1 MESPLTSKRR
11 RRGLR
16 AWHVVVGVVF
26 LVALVIGTA
35 VALPNWNFVRGPI
48 AQYLSV
54 ALKRTVSID
63 GDFKIRFSLQPT
75 IELNGLT
82 IANASWS
89 ARPAMAQIGQ
99 LRLRVDVPP
108 LLRGRIVLREV
119 RVAQASIVLE
129 TNAEGKH
136 SWEFNEA
143 RSATGTGEGPE
154 IGTLVIQQAQLEYDD
169 PRAAMRV
176 ALAIDSDTESEG
188 GSSIRFAG
196 RGSLRKD
203 EFQVEGRADSLLA
216 LMHQGKPYR
225 LDVRAIAGPTR
236 VSFAGTLVPFKLDT
250 IDGRL
255 QLSGKDLSKLYP
267 IVPVPL
273 PWSPPYS
280 LSGHLVHNGE
290 TWKLVDFKG
299 RMGASDLEGDFSLNR
314 HNKRSTIVADIT
326 SRRLNYKDLAGF
338 LGMPPP
344 HTTAR
349 ARAPDQ
355 EREAAKRATT
365 ERALPDKPYD
375 LTRLRAVDAD
385 VRFRGRNVLARDIPL
400 DKVVAHLTLKNGKLR
415 FEPLDFGVAGGDVV
429 SEITLDARQ
438 ELIESTADITVKNVD
453 VATLVPALK
462 ANKAS
467 AGRMG
472 GRAKVEF
479 TGNSIAQM
487 GATADG
493 EFAVIMAKGRVS
505 TLSLLLTNLD
515 LANAATMLLGGDQNA
530 PVYCAVVSGKV
541 SDGLFIPQLLIADTS
556 EEKITG
562 EGKIDVRDERWNLRL
577 KADSKRPSIVALRGP
592 IRLEGT
598 FKHPK
603 IVPEAGPVVA
613 RVAAAVALGVLLTP
627 PAALLALIDPGGA
640 RDSNCP
646 ALIAQAE
653 AVADAPHGPAAPG
666 EAPAK
671 DTN

>member
-1 MESPLTSKRR
+1 MDSPLPSTRR
-11 RRGLR
+11 HRGLR
-16 AWHVVVGVVF
+16 AWHVAVAVLG
-26 LVALVIGTA
+26 LVALLIGIA
-35 VALPNWNFVRGPI
+35 VALPNWNFLRGPV
-48 AQYLSV
+48 AQRLSV

-63 GDFKIRFSLQPT
+63 GDLKVRLSLHPA

-89 ARPAMAQIGQ
+89 PRPAMAQIGQ
-99 LRLRVDVPP
+99 LHLRIDLPQ
-108 LLRGRIVLREV
+108 LLRGRIALPEV
-119 RVAQASIVLE
+119 RIAQASVILE
-129 TNAEGKH
+129 TNHDGQH
-136 SWEFNEA
+136 NWEFNEG
-143 RSATGTGEGPE
+143 RSGTGEGPQ
-154 IGTLVIQQAQLEYDD
+154 IGTLVIREVQIEYDD
-169 PRAAMRV
+169 AQAAMNV
-176 ALAIDSDTESEG
+176 VLAIDTDTASEG
-188 GSSIRFAG
+188 GPAIRFAG
-196 RGSLRKD
+196 RGHLRNE

-216 LMHQGKPYR
+216 LMRQGKPYR
-225 LDVRAIAGPTR
+225 LDVRAAAGTTR
-236 VSFAGTLVPFKLDT
+236 VSFVGTLVPFKLDT
-250 IDGRL
+250 IDGNL

-267 IVPVPL
+267 VVPVPL

-280 LSGHLVHNGE
+280 LSGHLLHDGE
-290 TWKLVDFKG
+290 TWKLTGFKG
-299 RMGASDLEGDFSLNR
+299 RMGASDLEGDFSVNR

-344 HTTAR
+344 NTTAR
-349 ARAPDQ
+349 TRAPDQ
-355 EREAAKRATT
+355 EREAAKRAAT
-365 ERALPDKPYD
+365 ERALPAKPYN

-385 VRFRGRNVLARDIPL
+385 VRFRGRNVVARDIPL
-400 DKVVAHLTLKNGKLR
+400 DKVVAHLTLKSGVLR
-415 FEPLDFGVAGGDVV
+415 FEPLDFGVAGGDLV
-429 SEITLDARQ
+429 SEIVLDARHDQ
-438 ELIESTADITVKNVD
+438 IETTADITVKNVD

-462 ANKAS
+462 ANKGS

-472 GRAKVEF
+472 GRAKVVF

-515 LANAATMLLGGDQNA
+515 LANAATILLRGDQNA
-530 PVYCAVVSGKV
+530 AVYCAVVSGKV
-541 SDGLFIPQLLIADTS
+541 ADGLFIPQLFVADSS

-562 EGKIDVRDERWNLRL
+562 EGKIDVRDEQWNLRL

-592 IRLEGT
+592 IRVEGT

-603 IVPEAGPVVA
+603 IIPEAGPVVA

-627 PAALLALIDPGGA
+627 PAALLALIDVGGA
-640 RDSNCP
+640 RDANCA

-653 AVADAPHGPAAPG
+653 AVADAPRAPTAPT

-671 DTN
+671 ETN